1 MLRRPASIG
10 SIAGVPIQVHWS
22 WAAVLLLVAVALG
35 QLYVAVTGDEGA
47 WVMAF
52 AAALLLCVS
61 VVLHELAHALVARRY
76 GLHVRGITLF
86 ALGGV
91 TEIVDPEPAPVRDL
105 LIAVAGPAVSLLLTA
120 LGGLA
125 WWSARDPALS
135 VLAAH
140 LTLTNAAMAI
150 FNLLP
155 GYPLDGGRALCAVV
169 SFLTDDELVG
179 ARAVSLA
186 GRGFG
191 AALALGGAI
200 YSIAA
205 VDLLNGVWVVLVGL
219 FLVRNAPAGYRRFVI
234 QRLLNGVSVAD
245 VMQRVYRAVDPNL
258 PLDQFVGRYVLG
270 QIDQGFPVLSRPDAD
285 APQPLLGMMTV
296 RDLRRFR
303 FNEWA
308 LTHVGEA
315 MTPAHRLRAVPPEMP
330 AGEALRALLESG
342 EEQLPVTDGAAL
354 LGVLRRRDVLG
365 YIDRRARARRSR

>member
-22 WAAVLLLVAVALG
+22 WAAVLLLVALALG

-52 AAALLLCVS
+52 AATLLLCVS
-61 VVLHELAHALVARRY
+61 VVLHELAHALIARRY
-76 GLHVRGITLF
+76 GLHVRAITLF

-105 LIAVAGPAVSLLLTA
+105 LIAVAGPAASLLLMA

-125 WWSARDPALS
+125 YSLARDPALS

-140 LTLTNAAMAI
+140 LALTNGAMAI

-155 GYPLDGGRALCAVV
+155 GYPLDGGRALWAVV
-169 SFLTDDELVG
+169 CFLTDDELAG
-179 ARAVSLA
+179 ARAVSLI

-205 VDLLNGVWVVLVGL
+205 ADLLNGVWVVLVGL
-219 FLVRNAPAGYRRFVI
+219 FLARNAPDGYRRFVI
-234 QRLLNGVSVAD
+234 QRLLNGVSVSD
-245 VMQRVYRAVDPNL
+245 VMQRVYRAVDPDL

-285 APQPLLGMMTV
+285 APQLLLGMMTV

-354 LGVLRRRDVLG
+354 LGLLRRRDVLG